1 MVSAKIKNV
10 MSGFCSGF
18 AKSFPSQRK
27 KRADNEHHDV
37 HRSLASCST
46 WQQNKQV
53 STTKDY
59 ASPLSTE
66 LPACSP
72 VSLA

>member
-1 MVSAKIKNV
+1 MTSAKIKNV
-10 MSGFCSGF
+10 VSGFCSGF
-18 AKSFPSQRK
+18 AKSFSSQRK
-27 KRADNEHHDV
+27 ERADDEHYDV
-37 HRSLASCST
+37 HRPLAPCST
-46 WQQNKQV
+46 WQQSKQV

-59 ASPLSTE
+59 ASPLSAE